1 MADENNSIVNSFG
14 IPTGDSPIVPDD
26 IEMPD
31 PEDMVNP
38 SEEDYPLDDDAPDPP
53 DNKEDAESGSS
64 DNDDNSNRDESTPSQ
79 QEQTEKNTDTPSSD
93 NHGIFGADFS
103 GSVSHKKESDSSD
116 DEFEGEMD
124 DIDKREASE
133 ENLPYDPNVSV
144 SASVDSCGRFM
155 PNTPQEKMQLIQKFM
170 PQVWK
175 MILQCNCCPKMIGL
189 YDRCTPNLSC
199 KDCWNRAVHID
210 TKTHAFIDANGS
222 YVCSHDNGVL
232 VFKRVLTKGSQ
243 LWQCPTCNTF
253 FRITIDTPSKVVS
266 AVKVNKGE

>member
-1 MADENNSIVNSFG
+1 MADENNSFENNFE
-14 IPTGDSPIVPDD
+14 IPSGGPETAPDD
-26 IEMPD
+26 IEMPSLD
-31 PEDMVNP
+31 GMENSPE
-38 SEEDYPLDDDAPDPP
+38 EEYPLDDDAPDLP
-53 DNKEDAESGSS
+53 DNKESAESGPSE
-64 DNDDNSNRDESTPSQ
+64 NDDNSNHDESESSQ
-79 QEQTEKNTDTPSSD
+79 QEQTEKNSDTSPSD

-116 DEFEGEMD
+116 DEFEGEMN